1 MITAI
6 GFLTFHRLESNLKS
20 NEQDLQSI
28 QIAAGDSA
36 ERLSAWKKKTKA
48 ALIHAGVE
56 DIVEFALI
64 VFFMA
69 QLGWRLRYALKLSYY
84 ITHELHCS
92 L

>member
-36 ERLSAWKKKTKA
+36 EP
-48 ALIHAGVE
+48 V
-56 DIVEFALI
+56 
-64 VFFMA
+64 
-69 QLGWRLRYALKLSYY
+69 
-84 ITHELHCS
+84 S
-92 L
+92 LEEENKSSPNPCWG